1 MNERYN
7 LEFLTDNEIFEH
19 VKVTLNKYRYSINLK
34 EFNKNLIDPVKLTF
48 DSRAYG
54 KTVQEIVETECI
66 RQIDKSNTNHIGY
79 FHQNIFR
86 YFDGWDVPDRGFD
99 AVNEEDKIYA
109 EIKNKHNT
117 MNSSSSQKTY
127 SRMQNKI
134 LRDDQATCYLVEVIA
149 KRTGD
154 SDWVVSMDGERMQNR
169 RIRRIS
175 IDRFYEIATGCQSA
189 FRDLCSVLPQVID
202 DVINEQN
209 MGAITNSVF
218 EELEEISPNLLKSLY
233 LLPFQD
239 YIGFDNFDC

>member
-1 MNERYN
+1 MNEKYH
-7 LEFLTDNEIFEH
+7 LEFLTDDEIFEH
-19 VKVTLNKYRYSINLK
+19 VKETLNKYRYSINLNQ
-34 EFNKNLIDPVKLTF
+34 FNKNLIDPIKLTF

-79 FHQNIFR
+79 FHQNIFK
-86 YFDGWDVPDRGFD
+86 YFDGWAVPEKGFD
-99 AVNEEDKIYA
+99 AINEEDKIYA

-175 IDRFYEIATGCQSA
+175 IDRFYEIATGCQNA

-202 DVINEQN
+202 DVTNEQD

-218 EELEEISPNLLKSLY
+218 EELEEISPDLLKSLY
-233 LLPFQD
+233 LLPFQN